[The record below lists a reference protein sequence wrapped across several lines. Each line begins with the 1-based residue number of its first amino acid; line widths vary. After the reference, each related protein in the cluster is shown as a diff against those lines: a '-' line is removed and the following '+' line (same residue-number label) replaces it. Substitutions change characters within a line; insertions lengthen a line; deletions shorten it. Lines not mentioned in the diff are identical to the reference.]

1 MEHNTHNGYTCLPLD
16 RLQPKVCEYL
26 QVSESEFLAAYQ
38 AAQKEGNLVSYQKET
53 REFVYLPAYYEAE
66 QYIADRIGVL
76 RDFSAP
82 EDQEIY
88 LDLIKRE
95 ETEQGIQYA
104 ELQRK
109 AILSALSR
117 GLLILTGGPGT
128 GKTTTLNGMI
138 SLFEKQGY
146 QVMLAAPTGRAAQRI
161 SDLTGYEAKTIHRL
175 LEVEFDMAGATK
187 FRHNESNPLT
197 CDVMIVDEMS
207 MVDVLLFES
216 LLRAL
221 RFSCKLIMVGDS
233 DQLPSVG
240 AGNVLKEMR
249 FLCAEDNELNAEI
262 LMELLK
268 IEGAECT
275 ICENGKRV
283 LEAFEQSAPGD
294 YDMILM
300 DVQMPVM
307 NGYEATKAIR
317 RSSHELAKTIP
328 IIAMTANA
336 FSEDIQHSL
345 AAGMNAHV
353 SKPVEMKVL
362 EKTIRSIKSGGG
374 HRNAAH

>member
-1 MEHNTHNGYTCLPLD
+1 M
-16 RLQPKVCEYL
+16 
-26 QVSESEFLAAYQ
+26 
-38 AAQKEGNLVSYQKET
+38 
-53 REFVYLPAYYEAE
+53 
-66 QYIADRIGVL
+66 

-240 AGNVLKEMR
+240 AGNVLKDLIDSGQVPVVALNQIFR
-249 FLCAEDNELNAEI
+249 QAQQSCIVTNAHKIITGNYPDLQQKQSDFFFFQRLKTEDATQLILDLVKTRLPNAYHYHPMDDIQVITPSRKGLLGVIELNRRLQE
-262 LMELLK
+262 
-268 IEGAECT
+268 
-275 ICENGKRV
+275 V
-283 LEAFEQSAPGD
+283 LNPPSRGNRN
-294 YDMILM
+294 I
-300 DVQMPVM
+300 
-307 NGYEATKAIR
+307 NR
-317 RSSHELAKTIP
+317 
-328 IIAMTANA
+328 
-336 FSEDIQHSL
+336 FSIHS
-345 AAGMNAHV
+345 
-353 SKPVEMKVL
+353 
-362 EKTIRSIKSGGG
+362 EKETR
-374 HRNAAH
+374 

>member
-1 MEHNTHNGYTCLPLD
+1 MPLD

-240 AGNVLKEMR
+240 AGNVLKDLLTADK
-249 FLCAEDNELNAEI
+249 FLW
-262 LMELLK
+262 LL
-268 IEGAECT
+268 
-275 ICENGKRV
+275 
-283 LEAFEQSAPGD
+283 
-294 YDMILM
+294 
-300 DVQMPVM
+300 
-307 NGYEATKAIR
+307 
-317 RSSHELAKTIP
+317 
-328 IIAMTANA
+328 
-336 FSEDIQHSL
+336 
-345 AAGMNAHV
+345 
-353 SKPVEMKVL
+353 
-362 EKTIRSIKSGGG
+362 
-374 HRNAAH
+374 